1 MHFEMVII
9 ILLIAIGFMIYYYLT
24 DISHKFD
31 ETHNAIV
38 SDVEV
43 QFDEQNGRQKDM
55 NIELTQQLYDCKQ
68 QLYDCQQKIQELH
81 TFQQNIHETNAI
93 NDTTRNG
100 QFRYSDEDLLGSEA
114 INALCGGGVNR
125 FVAEHFVNSA
135 ENSCSPQVNMNGM
148 YFIAKNIAGRD
159 SDNFYMSDR
168 VVEILQPSVM
178 QIPLDVAKEII
189 KNHNETVEAPPEDV
203 VPPAKNFDEVANI
216 DA

>member
-24 DISHKFD
+24 DMSHKFD
-31 ETHNAIV
+31 ETQDAIV
-38 SDVEV
+38 NNVEV
-43 QFDEQNGRQKDM
+43 QFDEQNGRQRDM
-55 NIELTQQLYDCKQ
+55 NIELTKQVFDCKQ

-100 QFRYSDEDLLGSEA
+100 QFRYSDEDLLG
-114 INALCGGGVNR
+114 GMNR
-125 FVAEHFVNSA
+125 YVVEHCINSA

-159 SDNFYMSDR
+159 SDNLYMSDR
-168 VVEILQPSVM
+168 VVELPQSVM
-178 QIPLDVAKEII
+178 QIPIEVAKDIV
-189 KNHNETVEAPPEDV
+189 KKHNESVEIPNENV